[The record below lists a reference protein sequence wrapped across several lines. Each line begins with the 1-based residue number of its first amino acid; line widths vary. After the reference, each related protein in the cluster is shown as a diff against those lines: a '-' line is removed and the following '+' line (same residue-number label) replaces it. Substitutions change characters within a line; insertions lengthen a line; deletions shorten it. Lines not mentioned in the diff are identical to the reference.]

1 MSQQLINRNPH
12 LKRLRDEGYQVEIQ
26 GGHLIV
32 HHIPYL
38 NSNKEIKYG
47 ILVSQITL
55 VGGNVA
61 APHTHVID
69 FAGENPCNIDGSV
82 ISEIQHS
89 VNQKRLT
96 TTLVI
101 DRSFSNKPPAGY
113 PNHYEKVKRYADIIS
128 APAKYLDDK
137 VTEKTF
143 TVIPDLE
150 NETPFR
156 YIDTNSSRA
165 KIEYI
170 NEKLKGQK
178 IAIIGLGGTG
188 AYILDQVAKTQV
200 SEIHIYDGDTFDQHN
215 AFRSPGAASLEILS
229 ESLSKV
235 NYYYGIYS
243 EMHKGVQVHE
253 YNVKKGDLTEL
264 DGMSFVFVSIDNNAA
279 RKMITDYLA
288 QNRIPFVDVGLGV
301 TEVNGELIGAVRV
314 TAGSSRK
321 IDHLDT
327 RIFPEEIGDNEYA
340 SNIQISDLN
349 ALNAILAVIRWKKEF
364 GVYADLENEHHST
377 YTIEV
382 SKIINDD
389 HAA

>member
-38 NSNKEIKYG
+38 NSKKEIKYG
-47 ILVSQITL
+47 ILVSQITF

-101 DRSFSNKPPAGY
+101 DRSFSNKPPTGY
-113 PNHYEKVKRYADIIS
+113 SNHYEKVKRYADIIS

-143 TVIPDLE
+143 KVIPDIE

-235 NYYYGIYS
+235 NYYHGIYS
-243 EMHKGVQVHE
+243 AMHKGVQVHE
-253 YNVKKGDLTEL
+253 YYVKKGNLSEL
-264 DGMSFVFVSIDNNAA
+264 DGMSFVFVSIDKNEA
-279 RKMITDYLA
+279 RKIITDYLA

-327 RIFPEEIGDNEYA
+327 RIFSEEIGDNVYA

-364 GVYADLENEHHST
+364 GLYADLEKEHHSI

-382 SKIINDD
+382 SKVVNDD

>member
-1 MSQQLINRNPH
+1 MSQQLIKSNPH

-96 TTLVI
+96 ATLVI

-113 PNHYEKVKRYADIIS
+113 SNHYEKVKRYADIIS

-143 TVIPDLE
+143 KVIPDLE

-178 IAIIGLGGTG
+178 ISIIGLGGTG

-321 IDHLDT
+321 IDHLVT